1 MRHQRLFQGLPWLD
15 VVEQRARMISRC
27 RTGSETFWEF
37 YMFDISADMYDEIT
51 GQVSQTQDQTNRG

>member
-15 VVEQRARMISRC
+15 VVEQRARMISRS
-27 RTGSETFWEF
+27 RTGCETFWEF